1 MTTYT
6 KNDAMEVDT
15 PVPQTETTG
24 LQTETPAPQG
34 EAPAPEKSAVDISD
48 DDDEYN
54 QAMSLPISKIKRI
67 FKMDSDYNMAS
78 QTAVYATGVATEMF
92 IQYFTEQA
100 ALLAKMDK
108 RKKIQYKDFAQ
119 AVATHDNL
127 AFLADIVPKTH
138 PIGDLVKQKKVRAT
152 NLVETAEVSEEA
164 VAVEAVAVESAAP
177 VLPKGQSTL
186 PFETASAPAPFKK
199 AGLSDL
205 IG

>member
-1 MTTYT
+1 MTTPT
-6 KNDAMEVDT
+6 NNDAMDVDT
-15 PVPQTETTG
+15 PVPQAEV
-24 LQTETPAPQG
+24 
-34 EAPAPEKSAVDISD
+34 PAPEKSAVDISD
-48 DDDEYN
+48 DDEEYN
-54 QAMSLPISKIKRI
+54 QAMTLPISKIKRI
-67 FKMDSDYNMAS
+67 FKMDADYNMAS

-92 IQYFTEQA
+92 VQYFTEQA

-127 AFLADIVPKTH
+127 AFLADTVPKTH
-138 PIGDLVKQKKVRAT
+138 PIGELVKQKKVRAA
-152 NLVETAEVSEEA
+152 NLPETAEVPAEP
-164 VAVEAVAVESAAP
+164 VAEPVAAEPAAP

-186 PFETASAPAPFKK
+186 PFGTTNAPPPFKK